1 MSLANRVLVAV
12 AVALLSVSSVSANT
26 YVVTHTLDAG
36 IGSLRKALSDANAV
50 AGPDTITFNIPGA
63 GPHVIVPA
71 TAYSSLIDRVYING
85 YSQPGSAVNTLA
97 AGSNAVI
104 KIEID
109 GSLLPSSSGF
119 GLAFTS
125 GSLGSDVR
133 GLAIHSCTRSGI
145 FILTDSITVRGCFI
159 GTDATGTI
167 DRGNAN
173 CGVRLHG
180 ARYCTIGGAAPAD
193 RNLLSG
199 NDEDG
204 VCMNSGTFV
213 NLPTGNVVAGNI
225 IGLNAAGNAA
235 LPNTLHGVRMD
246 STVDC
251 HVGGAA
257 AGAGN
262 TISGNTQYGVYVIR
276 GASGLAGGNA
286 IRGNIIGLDVGG
298 AVDLGNGSAGVYL
311 NGAGDTVGGAVAG
324 ARNVISGNT
333 FDGVEI
339 QASSG
344 NVIEGNYIGTDITG
358 SLALGNSYGV
368 RVHVLFTGSST
379 LNRIGGTSAGQR
391 NVISGNGTGIFFSAS
406 GTQNNDVQ
414 GNYIGTDATGTVAL
428 PNSSH
433 GVDVRAPNNRVGAAV
448 AGAGNVI
455 SGNGGNGINCQ
466 SASFGAIVTMAGNII
481 GLNAAGNAAV
491 PNSGAGIQISNVF
504 NYRIGGATAAA
515 RNVISGN
522 GSHGISVSG
531 SGASTTYI
539 QGNYVGTD
547 ITGSVAIPNG
557 GAGIRVFDAGA
568 VVGGSLPGEGNL
580 VSGNAGDGVVMT
592 TSSLPSVGTI
602 IRGNRIGTDAAGTV
616 DLGNGGNGVF
626 IGIAGV
632 RVGDTLPNGRNLI
645 SGNGRHGVYFD
656 FSGSASTV
664 LNGNLIG
671 TDASGLSAI
680 ANDSSGVFVDASDN
694 ILIGGYQTADRNL
707 IAGHPQYGIVVYGAG
722 AQNNT
727 IAGNWIGLSDDGGA
741 LSNGLGGILLLGAQ
755 SNTIGGIASGA
766 NRIAYNGGPGVIVD
780 NLGSDGLGNLIV
792 YNEIRD
798 HSRLGIDLNYDDV
811 TANDSADADSGPN
824 QLQNYP
830 VCTLATYFPDDD
842 ELRLRGFI
850 NTNPGASVR
859 IDVYAND
866 ACDPLGHGEGQYYLG
881 SFNLITD
888 ASGLADF
895 DTVLVPGAGSLVGH
909 AVTATA
915 TRSSNTSEF
924 SQCVEV
930 YADSDGDGWD
940 DAVDNCRKIAN
951 PLQEDADS
959 DGSGDSCDVCPFD
972 PLDDVDAD
980 SICGDADNCPTVY
993 NPGQDDSDSDG
1004 QGDVCDPCPLD
1015 ALNDADADGL
1025 CANVDNCPTV
1035 FNPLQE
1041 DSDADGSGD
1050 SCDVCPLDALND
1062 ADTDGHC
1069 ANLDNCP
1076 TVFNPLQEDADS
1088 DGSGDSCDVCPLDA
1102 LNDAD
1107 ADGHCANI
1115 DNCPTVFN
1123 PLQEDTDND
1132 GTGDSCDVCPLDA
1145 LNDADADGRC
1155 ANLDNCPTVFN
1166 PLQEDADGDGQG
1178 DACDVCPLD
1187 PLNDAD
1193 ADGRCAD
1200 VDNCPAA
1207 FNPVQEDVDG
1217 DAVGDACDLCPLDPN
1232 NDQDGDGI
1240 CANLDNCPTAANP
1253 LQDDADG
1260 DGLGD
1265 PCDPCPL
1272 DPLNDAD
1279 GDGICGNVDNCPAIA
1294 NSPQTD
1300 ADNDGIGDV
1309 CDQCPMDAQ
1318 NDIDGD
1324 GVCGDF
1330 DNCPT
1335 TPNSMQADVD
1345 TDGIGDLC
1353 DNCPTV
1359 ANPSQQDSNGNG
1371 VGDAC
1376 ECACNCHGDP
1386 GGCDGVYSILD
1397 VVHTANVAFRGG
1409 AAMPDPNPS
1418 CPYEMTDYD
1427 CSGTTTVL
1435 DVVRIVNVAFRG
1447 GSPAS
1452 EICDPCP

>member
-1 MSLANRVLVAV
+1 MSVANRFLVALT
-12 AVALLSVSSVSANT
+12 VALLSVSGASAT
-26 YVVTHTLDAG
+26 THVVTHTLDAG

-71 TAYSSLIDRVYING
+71 TAYPSLSDRVCING
-85 YSQPGSAVNTLA
+85 YSQPGSAVNTLVS
-97 AGSNAVI
+97 GSNAVI

-119 GLAFTS
+119 GLSFAS
-125 GSLGSDVR
+125 GSLGSDVH

-145 FILTDSITVRGCFI
+145 FILTDSIKVRGCFI

-167 DRGNAN
+167 DRGNGN

-180 ARYCTIGGAAPAD
+180 ARYCTIGGVAAAD

-225 IGLNAAGNAA
+225 IGLNAAGSAA

-251 HVGGAA
+251 YIGGTAS
-257 AGAGN
+257 GAGN
-262 TISGNTQYGVYVIR
+262 TISGNTQYGVYVTR

-298 AVDLGNGSAGVYL
+298 TVDLGNGSAGVYL
-311 NGAGDTVGGAVAG
+311 NGASDTVGGAVAG
-324 ARNVISGNT
+324 ERNIISGNT

-358 SLALGNSYGV
+358 TLDLGNSYGV
-368 RVHVLFTGSST
+368 RVHVLISGSST
-379 LNRIGGTSAGQR
+379 LNRIGGTTAGQR

-414 GNYIGTDATGTVAL
+414 GNYIGTDATGSVAL

-433 GVDVRAPNNRVGAAV
+433 GVDLRAPNNRVGAAV

-466 SASFGAIVTMAGNII
+466 SASFGAIVTMAGNIV
-481 GLNAAGNAAV
+481 GLNAAGNAAI

-522 GSHGISVSG
+522 GSHGVSVSG

-547 ITGSVAIPNG
+547 ITGSVAIPNS
-557 GAGIRVFDAGA
+557 GAGIRVFDASA

-580 VSGNAGDGVVMT
+580 VSGNTGDGVVMT
-592 TSSLPSVGTI
+592 TSSLSSASTL
-602 IRGNRIGTDAAGTV
+602 IRGNRIGTNAAGSA

-626 IGIAGV
+626 IGVAGV
-632 RVGDTLPNGRNLI
+632 RVGDTLPDGRNLI
-645 SGNGRHGVYFD
+645 SGNARHGVYYD
-656 FSGSASTV
+656 FTGGASSV
-664 LNGNLIG
+664 LNGNWIG
-671 TDASGLSAI
+671 TDATGLSAI

-707 IAGHPQYGIVVYGAG
+707 IAGHPQYGIVVYGTG

-741 LSNGLGGILLLGAQ
+741 LGNGLGGILLLAAQ
-755 SNTIGGIASGA
+755 SNTVGGIASGA
-766 NRIAYNGGPGVIVD
+766 NRIAHNGGPGVIVD

-798 HSRLGIDLNYDDV
+798 HGRLGIDLNYDDV

-850 NTNPGASVR
+850 NTNPGAGVR

-866 ACDPLGHGEGQYYLG
+866 VCDPLGHGEGQHYLG
-881 SFNLITD
+881 FFNLITD
-888 ASGLADF
+888 AAGLADF

-940 DAVDNCRKIAN
+940 DAIDNCFKIAN

-959 DGSGDSCDVCPFD
+959 DGAGDSCDVCPFD
-972 PLDDVDAD
+972 PLDDIDAD
-980 SICGDADNCPTVY
+980 SICGDVDNCPTVY

-1035 FNPLQE
+1035 
-1041 DSDADGSGD
+1041 
-1050 SCDVCPLDALND
+1050 
-1062 ADTDGHC
+1062 H
-1069 ANLDNCP
+1069 
-1076 TVFNPLQEDADS
+1076 
-1088 DGSGDSCDVCPLDA
+1088 
-1102 LNDAD
+1102 
-1107 ADGHCANI
+1107 
-1115 DNCPTVFN
+1115 N
-1123 PLQEDTDND
+1123 PLQEDTD
-1132 GTGDSCDVCPLDA
+1132 S
-1145 LNDADADGRC
+1145 
-1155 ANLDNCPTVFN
+1155 
-1166 PLQEDADGDGQG
+1166 DGQG

-1193 ADGRCAD
+1193 ADGLCAN

-1207 FNPVQEDVDG
+1207 FNPLQEDVDG

-1232 NDQDGDGI
+1232 NDQDGDGL
-1240 CANLDNCPTAANP
+1240 CANLDNCPTTANP

-1260 DGLGD
+1260 DGIGD
-1265 PCDPCPL
+1265 PCDLCPL
-1272 DPLNDAD
+1272 DPVNDQD

-1300 ADNDGIGDV
+1300 ADTDGIGDV

-1324 GVCGDF
+1324 GVCGDV

-1335 TPNSMQADVD
+1335 MPNSMQSDVD
-1345 TDGIGDLC
+1345 TDGVGDLC

-1409 AAMPDPNPS
+1409 AAMPDPNPG
-1418 CPYEMTDYD
+1418 CPYDMTDYD
-1427 CSGTTTVL
+1427 CSGATTVL

-1447 GSPAS
+1447 SSPAN